1 MAQPIYNQIRGA
13 IQDTVEY
20 TGNALR
26 GDIYFLKFL
35 DPYIEGGIKKWGQD
49 VLDFAKN
56 KREKGE
62 DGKVNPY
69 YVIQDQPELY
79 LRLAL
84 GLIKNER
91 DKGGFRQLSDEEFNS
106 FIEELKF
113 NPKFILSPKK
123 AKEFAI
129 KYDKALQ
136 QDLAKR
142 KEMAEAKI
150 VEDWKKRQ
158 LQYKAG
164 IIK

>member
-13 IQDTVEY
+13 IQDAIEIISDALS
-20 TGNALR
+20 GNVSGRDYLN
-26 GDIYFLKFL
+26 
-35 DPYIEGGIKKWGQD
+35 PYIEGGVKKWGQD
-49 VLDFAKN
+49 VFNFAQKQ
-56 KREKGE
+56 EY
-62 DGKVNPY
+62 GKKSPY

-91 DKGGFRQLSDEEFNS
+91 DKGRFQQLSDEEFNA
-106 FIEELKF
+106 FIEELKSD
-113 NPKFILSPKK
+113 PKFILSPKK

-150 VEDWKKRQ
+150 VKDWKKRQ

>member
-1 MAQPIYNQIRGA
+1 MAQPIYNQIKGA
-13 IQDTVEY
+13 LQDAIEITSDALK
-20 TGNALR
+20 GNVSGRDYLN
-26 GDIYFLKFL
+26 
-35 DPYIEGGIKKWGQD
+35 PHIEGGIEKWGQD
-49 VLDFAKN
+49 VFNFAK
-56 KREKGE
+56 KQREEGE
-62 DGKVNPY
+62 YGKVAPY

-91 DKGGFRQLSDEEFNS
+91 DKGRFQQLSDDEFNA

-113 NPKFILSPKK
+113 DPKLILSPKK
-123 AKEFAI
+123 TKEFAI

-136 QDLAKR
+136 KDLARR

-158 LQYKAG
+158 LQYRAG